1 MNSKPSVLLIAS
13 RGCLSL
19 IEVVALFVRAGF
31 DVDVLTK
38 NQEFLKSSGLIR
50 NLYIEKNSTLAPKL
64 AIHLIAENNYVQVH
78 AVVDELLKA
87 IVNSDLSDEDKL
99 KLLPVVSTEN
109 FKHLYSKVRLSELFL
124 AEGVP
129 TPQFQ
134 IINHQDQLDYQT
146 IQLAY
151 PFMIKIDVS
160 GAGDGVF
167 KCDSPQELQ
176 SIKTKLNP
184 EDFPLVIQ
192 EYIPGELVDMS
203 AFYKNARLV
212 YFTYSRIEECVS
224 QYGVSKLRTYIPK
237 KLGNPDVISE
247 LKLIGETLGADGFS
261 NISCIKSSVNG
272 KHYYI
277 EADLRPNAWVNF
289 GQHIGHD
296 MADFLMNRDENF
308 REPELR
314 ITTGQA
320 NITAP
325 YCFRMTL
332 FELLINKH
340 NVWNFIPSYGYRML
354 WLQSMKNLKKLL
366 KRPFKLAIAIL
377 VNFQNRLRCRIRYL
391 TN

>member
-1 MNSKPSVLLIAS
+1 MNSNPSVLLIAS

-31 DVDVLTK
+31 DVDVLAK
-38 NQEFLKSSGLIR
+38 NQDFLKRFGLIR
-50 NLYIEKNSTLAPKL
+50 NLYIEKNSTLAPQL
-64 AIHLIAENNYVQVH
+64 AIHLITENNYVQVH

-109 FKHLYSKVRLSELFL
+109 FKHLYSKVHLSELFL
-124 AEGVP
+124 AKGVP

-134 IINHQDQLDYQT
+134 IINHQDQLDPQAMRF
-146 IQLAY
+146 AY

-160 GAGDGVF
+160 GAGAGVF

-176 SIKTKLNP
+176 SIKKKLNP

-203 AFYKNARLV
+203 AFYKNAHLV

-237 KLGNPDVISE
+237 GLGNPDVISE
-247 LKLIGETLGADGFS
+247 LKLIGEALGADGFS

-289 GQHIGHD
+289 GQHIDHD
-296 MADFLMNRDENF
+296 MADFLMSRDENF

-314 ITTGQA
+314 IITGKT
-320 NITAP
+320 ITAP

-340 NVWNFIPSYGYRML
+340 DVWHFIPSWGYSML

-366 KRPFKLAIAIL
+366 KRPFKLVLAVL
-377 VNFQNRLRCRIRYL
+377 VNFLNRLRCRIRYL